1 MLQWLCHKSFDD
13 NSNNCSHCIVLSY
26 MLDKWLGIVWYLN
39 WQSMATS
46 LVDFP
51 EPWKPTNTI
60 TVCVTYP
67 DMPFIASIRSGWS
80 HVHYTL
86 NLLLQIHRIDAVC
99 YFRARI
105 SAMVAG
111 NVEVGK
117 LVRRLYLYLYF
128 YRKIYYKEVDDRLA
142 VNKLKFTYS
151 HLYNVDFSEPE

>member
-1 MLQWLCHKSFDD
+1 MFTL
-13 NSNNCSHCIVLSY
+13 HCALLHVRQMVGDCVVSQLAVNGD
-26 MLDKWLGIVWYLN
+26 LTD
-39 WQSMATS
+39 S
-46 LVDFP
+46 LIVDFP
-51 EPWKPTNTI
+51 EPWKPSNTI